1 MDLPE
6 LRKTR
11 EPVTTLPTETQLL
24 GQAIEAAAMFGV
36 VLERSNTGGLTD
48 ARGHH
53 VRFGVKGDPDLKG
66 TLPGSGRSVRIE
78 LKRPGFDPAKLRG
91 KAREHFAR
99 QIERMAELNARGEA
113 CWWACDVADV
123 VRGLEIL
130 RDDPAAQI
138 TFDPDQHPRFT
149 YREA

>member
-1 MDLPE
+1 M
-6 LRKTR
+6 T
-11 EPVTTLPTETQLL
+11 VLPTETQLL

-36 VLERSNTGGLTD
+36 VLERSNTGAFPGASGRL
-48 ARGHH
+48 
-53 VRFGVKGDPDLKG
+53 VRCGVKGDPDVKG

-91 KAREHFAR
+91 KKREHFAN
-99 QIERMAELNARGEA
+99 QIARMTELNARGEA

-130 RDDPAAQI
+130 RDDPRAVI
-138 TFDPDQHPRFT
+138 TFDPDLHNHFHT
-149 YREA
+149 H